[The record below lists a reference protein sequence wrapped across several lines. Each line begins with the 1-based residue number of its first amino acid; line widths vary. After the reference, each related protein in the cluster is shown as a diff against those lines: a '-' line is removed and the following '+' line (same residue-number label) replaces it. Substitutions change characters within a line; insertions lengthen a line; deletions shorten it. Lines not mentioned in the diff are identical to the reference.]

1 MGGGEGKGEEDAE
14 GRRRGGEEGGEER
27 RGGRRGEEKYKE
39 RCGVEGMYLVL
50 QCTVSVCHT
59 WSSSTSMMVGGV
71 DTV

>member
-1 MGGGEGKGEEDAE
+1 MGGEGKGEEDAE
-14 GRRRGGEEGGEER
+14 GRRGKSKGRGEGR

-50 QCTVSVCHT
+50 QCTVLVCHT